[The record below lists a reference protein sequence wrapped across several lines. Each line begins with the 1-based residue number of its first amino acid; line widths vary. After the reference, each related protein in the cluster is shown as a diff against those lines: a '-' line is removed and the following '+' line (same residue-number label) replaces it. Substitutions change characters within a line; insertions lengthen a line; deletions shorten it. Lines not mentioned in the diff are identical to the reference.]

1 MTDEQPWD
9 DEPLQKP
16 EPKQEPTDEMRFVSL
31 TVDELLTE
39 PPPQRALLTYER
51 RMPKGSKP
59 QVWLPRGVVAILSA
73 PGGTGKSQ
81 LCLQLAVA
89 VATGGWWLDL
99 WHASEAGDVCI
110 VAGED
115 SVNDIRARLYALKLT
130 ADEAAEVAKRVHI
143 MPTSGVDARWT
154 DKHGA
159 PTLAFAALRERI
171 AEKAPALVILD
182 PGARFFG
189 PEVEVDNAQ
198 ATAWIR
204 QAEELQS
211 LASCP
216 TVLVAMHTRKGGGLD
231 QNAVRGSSALVD
243 GARWV
248 AALERVSDQ
257 SAPVDLLRI
266 KRVKVNNCPPD
277 DGARTVER
285 KPGGRIGYLDPG
297 SWRQWEDYQTNNKKH
312 EGEATEAEAFDPEE
326 AWNIAQ
332 REGTAKAFSEMQDAE
347 TRRRKAGRRER

>member
-1 MTDEQPWD
+1 VEIEVENLEIPTQPN
-9 DEPLQKP
+9 EAMQ
-16 EPKQEPTDEMRFVSL
+16 FVNL

-39 PPPQRALLTYER
+39 PPPQRALLTYT
-51 RMPKGSKP
+51 SKTEGAKS

-89 VATGGWWLDL
+89 VATGGYWLDL
-99 WHASEAGDVCI
+99 WHAPEAGDVCF

-130 ADEAAEVAKRVHI
+130 RDEAAAVAKRVHI

-154 DKHGA
+154 DEHGA

-189 PEVEVDNAQ
+189 PDVEADNAQ

-204 QAEELQS
+204 QAEELQR
-211 LASCP
+211 LASSP

-257 SAPVDLLRI
+257 SAPVDLMRI

-277 DGARTVER
+277 DGARIVER
-285 KPGGRIGYLDPG
+285 KPGGRIGYLDVG
-297 SWRQWEDYQTNNKKH
+297 TWAQWTEWKENHKGGD
-312 EGEATEAEAFDPEE
+312 GEAHEAEGFDHDEG
-326 AWNIAQ
+326 WRIAQ
-332 REGTAKAFSEMQDAE
+332 RNGTTHEFSSLVDAE
-347 TRRRKAGRRER
+347 KRRKAGRRG

>member
-1 MTDEQPWD
+1 
-9 DEPLQKP
+9 
-16 EPKQEPTDEMRFVSL
+16 
-31 TVDELLTE
+31 
-39 PPPQRALLTYER
+39 
-51 RMPKGSKP
+51 
-59 QVWLPRGVVAILSA
+59 
-73 PGGTGKSQ
+73 
-81 LCLQLAVA
+81 
-89 VATGGWWLDL
+89 L
-99 WHASEAGDVCI
+99 WHAPEAGDVCF

-115 SVNDIRARLYALKLT
+115 TVNDIRARLCALKLT
-130 ADEAAEVAKRVHI
+130 ADEAAKVAKRVHI

-154 DKHGA
+154 DEHGA

-189 PEVEVDNAQ
+189 PDVEVDNAQ

-204 QAEELQS
+204 QAEELQR

-257 SAPVDLLRI
+257 GAPVDLMRI

-277 DGARTVER
+277 DGARIVER
-285 KPGGRIGYLDPG
+285 KRGGRIGYCDAG
-297 SWRQWEDYQTNNKKH
+297 SWHQWTEYKKDH
-312 EGEATEAEAFDPEE
+312 KSGDGEAHEAEGFDADEGWRIAKRNGTEKEFSAMMDAF
-326 AWNIAQ
+326 N
-332 REGTAKAFSEMQDAE
+332 K
-347 TRRRKAGRRER
+347 RKAGRRD

>member
-1 MTDEQPWD
+1 MDIERQ
-9 DEPLQKP
+9 ELQMP
-16 EPKQEPTDEMRFVSL
+16 AAPTQPTDALRFVSF
-31 TVDELLTE
+31 TVDDLLTP
-39 PPPQRALLTYER
+39 PPPQRALLTYTR
-51 RMPKGSKP
+51 KMDGAKP
-59 QVWLPRGVVAILSA
+59 QVWLPRGVVAMLSA

-99 WHASEAGDVCI
+99 WHAPEAGDVCI

-115 SVNDIRARLYALKLT
+115 TVQDVRARLYALNLT
-130 ADEAAEVAKRVHI
+130 KAEAASIAARVHI
-143 MPTSGVDARWT
+143 MPTSGLDARWT
-154 DKHGA
+154 DEHGA

-189 PEVEVDNAQ
+189 PEVETGNAQ

-204 QAEELQS
+204 QAEELQR
-211 LASCP
+211 LASSP
-216 TVLVAMHTRKGGGLD
+216 TVFVATHMKKGGGLD

-257 SAPVDLLRI
+257 SAPVDLMRI

-277 DGARTVER
+277 DGARTIER

-297 SWRQWEDYQTNNKKH
+297 SWKQWVEWRDKQGGNAAAAH
-312 EGEATEAEAFDPEE
+312 EAEGFDADEG
-326 AWNIAQ
+326 WRIAQ
-332 REGTAKAFSEMQDAE
+332 RNGTEKEFSAMQDAM
-347 TRRRKAGRRER
+347 KAKGGRRG

>member
-1 MTDEQPWD
+1 MEIER
-9 DEPLQKP
+9 EPLQLPEKP
-16 EPKQEPTDEMRFVSL
+16 TQPTDELRFVSL

-39 PPPQRALLTYER
+39 PPPQRALLTYTRKAE
-51 RMPKGSKP
+51 GSKP

-89 VATGGWWLDL
+89 VATGGYWLDL
-99 WHASEAGDVCI
+99 WQAPEVGPVCI

-115 SVNDIRARLYALKLT
+115 SLQDIRSRLYALNLT
-130 ADEAAEVAKRVHI
+130 RDETAAVAERVHI

-154 DKHGA
+154 DEHGA
-159 PTLAFAALRERI
+159 PTPAFTTLRSRL

-189 PEVEVDNAQ
+189 PDVEIDNAQ

-204 QAEELQS
+204 QAEELQH
-211 LASCP
+211 LASSP

-257 SAPVDLLRI
+257 SAPIDLMRI

-277 DGARTVER
+277 DGARTIER
-285 KPGGRIGYLDPG
+285 KPGGRIGYLNPG
-297 SWRQWEDYQTNNKKH
+297 SWRQW
-312 EGEATEAEAFDPEE
+312 TEWQDKSKTSGGDAHDAGGFDPAEG
-326 AWNIAQ
+326 WRIAQ
-332 REGTAKAFSEMQDAE
+332 RNGTEREFSAMQDAE
-347 TRRRKAGRRER
+347 TKRKGGRQ